1 MRVAVV
7 TDSTCDLGTSAA
19 RRLRLGVVPL
29 CLTRVGGGRVSP
41 DDPEA
46 VYAHQRAGGLV
57 TTAPPDTATFAE
69 HYARALRSY
78 DAVLSVH
85 LSRGL
90 SQTVARAREAAA
102 PFGDRVRVVDS
113 GVASVALAEAALRAR
128 AALDAGGSLDT
139 AEAAVVQTSA
149 QGLTLFTVPSLD
161 HLRLGGRLGRLAHL
175 VGTVLDVRPVL
186 GFGDGRLRPLRRVR
200 TDQALAEML
209 LTLEDRYGAEP
220 LHLTVAHAGADPA
233 RLLELRA
240 AALRSRLRVVG
251 GRAQLI
257 GGVIGAHVGPGMYA
271 LGACPADL

>member
-19 RRLRLGVVPL
+19 RRLGLGTVPL
-29 CLTRVGGGRVSP
+29 RVALVGGGPVSP

-57 TTAPPDTATFAE
+57 TTAPPDVEAFAE
-69 HYARALRSY
+69 RYAHILRSC
-78 DAVLSVH
+78 DAVFSVH
-85 LSRGL
+85 LSGAL
-90 SQTVARAREAAA
+90 SRTVDHAREAAA
-102 PFGDRVRVVDS
+102 GFGDRVRVVDS

-128 AALDAGGSLDT
+128 AALDAGGDLHA
-139 AEAAVVQTSA
+139 AEAAVTRTRT
-149 QGLTLFTVPSLD
+149 QGLTQFTVPSLD
-161 HLRLGGRLGRLAHL
+161 HLRLGGRLGRVRHF
-175 VGTVLDVRPVL
+175 VGNVLDVRPVL
-186 GFGDGRLRPLRRVR
+186 GFEAGRLRPLRRVR

-209 LTLEDRYGAEP
+209 LALEDRYGAEP

-257 GGVIGAHVGPGMYA
+257 GGVVGAHVGPGMYA